1 MALNDGE
8 PLNMGEHLGVSPIEA
23 EKQTENL
30 KNICLYCDQF
40 FSTYMSEWN
49 ADSFI
54 PLPVI

>member
-1 MALNDGE
+1 
-8 PLNMGEHLGVSPIEA
+8 MGEHLGVSQVEA
-23 EKQTENL
+23 EKQTEEL

-49 ADSFI
+49 TDSFI